1 MINVKIRITVFSEK
15 EKTAKDFRD
24 NDELLFTLKFILF
37 TYFVSYFKATFRYYI
52 FLKIVNF
59 Y

>member
-15 EKTAKDFRD
+15 KKTAKDFRD
-24 NDELLFTLKFILF
+24 NDELLFTLQFILF
-37 TYFVSYFKATFRYYI
+37 TYFVSYFKATFRYCI